1 MYRVSVS
8 VSGFEVIDC
17 EGLRVAV
24 RPGFISDRIAR
35 PLQSGRYERG
45 ERRGLERLLRPDDR
59 VLDLGGGLGVVASAC
74 ARACPEGAVLTVEAN
89 PELLPMIRETLRLNG
104 ATDAEVR
111 HGAVVGP
118 GAAPGPRSFYL
129 RADFWASS
137 MEPDS
142 RPYLRAVSL
151 PALPLADLMAEFRP
165 TVLSCDIEG
174 GEAGLFDGLDLSGLR
189 LAVVEMHPKAIGED
203 GVAAVRRA
211 LIDAGLA
218 PQPQARPSTVVT
230 FLRQAAA
237 KPAAP
242 APAWPP
248 ADPRILV
255 ATCMKDEGPFILE
268 WIAWT
273 KAIGVTDIVVFSNDC
288 GDGSDRL
295 LDRLDAMGEIT
306 HLPNPAAS
314 RGGSYLQPAAL
325 HYVQQ
330 MPVFRRAEFFL
341 SCDVDE
347 FLNIRVGAGRLPD
360 LFAAVP
366 AFDVLSACELVHG
379 SNGHV
384 AFEPGLVTELF
395 PGHDN
400 PRPGKWKA
408 RAGVKS
414 IVRLGERIAAVRN
427 HRPDL
432 AVPAADAVWLDGS
445 GRPMAD
451 LAEDREQNGT
461 DRRGRYDLVSLDHFP
476 LRSAESHLVKMAR
489 GDVVVAGKQVS
500 RRYWRVRDRNDH
512 RSSDLGPGRARAQP
526 VLDRLLADPELAA
539 RHAACVAAHRAMI
552 ARLRDAPDYAERLDW
567 ILSLTA
573 AGGSG

>member
-1 MYRVSVS
+1 MVSVLG
-8 VSGFEVIDC
+8 SGFEVIDC
-17 EGLRVAV
+17 DGVRVAV
-24 RPGFISDRIAR
+24 RPGFIGDRIAR
-35 PLQSGRYERG
+35 PLRAGRYERG
-45 ERRGLERLLRPDDR
+45 ERQGLERLLRPGDR
-59 VLDLGGGLGVVASAC
+59 VLDLGSGLGVVAAVC
-74 ARACPEGAVLTVEAN
+74 GRACPEGAVLSVEAN
-89 PELLPMIRETLRLNG
+89 PDLLPMIRETLRLNG
-104 ATDAEVR
+104 VTNAELR

-118 GAAPGPRSFYL
+118 GAAPAAIPFYL

-137 MEPDS
+137 MEPGS
-142 RPYLRAVSL
+142 RPYEREVSV

-174 GEAGLFDGLDLSGLR
+174 GEDGLFYGLDLSGLR
-189 LAVVEMHPKAIGED
+189 LAVIEMHPKAIGED
-203 GVAAVRRA
+203 GVAGVRRA
-211 LIDAGLA
+211 LAAAGLA
-218 PQPQARPSTVVT
+218 PLPQARPSTVVT
-230 FLRQAAA
+230 FGRQAAA
-237 KPAAP
+237 KPASP

-268 WIAWT
+268 WVAWT

-288 GDGSDRL
+288 SDGSDRL

-314 RGGSYLQPAAL
+314 EGGSYLQPVAL
-325 HYVQQ
+325 RYVQQ
-330 MPVFRRAEFFL
+330 MPVFRRVDFFL

-347 FLNIRVGAGRLPD
+347 FLNIRVGTGRLQD

-366 AFDVLSACELVHG
+366 PFDVLSACELVHG
-379 SNGHV
+379 SNGRV

-395 PGHDN
+395 PDHDT

-414 IVRLGERIAAVRN
+414 IVRLGDRIAAVRN

-432 AVPAADAVWLDGS
+432 AVPAAEAVWLDGS
-445 GRPMAD
+445 GRPMTD
-451 LAEDREQNGT
+451 LARDRDQNGT

-476 LRSAESHLVKMAR
+476 LRSVESFLVKMAR
-489 GDVVVAGKQVS
+489 GDVVVAGKRVS

-512 RSSDLGPGRARAQP
+512 RSSDLAPGRSRARP
-526 VLDRLLADPELAA
+526 VLDRLMADAELADC
-539 RHAACVAAHRAMI
+539 HAACIAAHRAMI
-552 ARLRDAPDYAERLDW
+552 DRLRGAPDYAERLDW
-567 ILSLTA
+567 ILSLKA
-573 AGGSG
+573 ADGPG

>member
-1 MYRVSVS
+1 M
-8 VSGFEVIDC
+8 IDC
-17 EGLRVAV
+17 EGVRVAV
-24 RPGFISDRIAR
+24 RPGFIGDRIAR

-45 ERRGLERLLRPDDR
+45 ERQGLERLLRPDDR
-59 VLDLGGGLGVVASAC
+59 VLDLGSGLGVVAVAC

-89 PELLPMIRETLRLNG
+89 PELAPMIRETLRLNG
-104 ATDAEVR
+104 VTNAALR
-111 HGAVVGP
+111 HGVVVGP

-142 RPYLRAVSL
+142 RPSVRAVSV
-151 PALPLADLMAEFRP
+151 PALPLADLLAEFRP

-174 GEAGLFDGLDLSGLR
+174 GEAGLFDGQDLSGLR
-189 LAVVEMHPKAIGED
+189 LVVIEMHPKAIGAD
-203 GVAAVRRA
+203 GVAAVRQA
-211 LIDAGLA
+211 LTDAGLA
-218 PQPQARPSTVVT
+218 PQPQARASTVVT
-230 FLRQAAA
+230 FLRPAAA
-237 KPAAP
+237 KPEPP
-242 APAWPP
+242 APDWPP

-273 KAIGVTDIVVFSNDC
+273 RAIGVTDIVVFSNDC

-314 RGGSYLQPAAL
+314 QGGSYLQPAAL
-325 HYVQQ
+325 RYVQQ

-347 FLNIRVGAGRLPD
+347 FPNIRVGQGRLAD

-366 AFDVLSACELVHG
+366 AFDVLSVCELVHG

-384 AFEPGLVTELF
+384 GFAPGLVTELF
-395 PGHDN
+395 PGHDT
-400 PRPGKWKA
+400 PRPGRWKA

-414 IVRLGERIAAVRN
+414 IVRLGDRIAAVRN

-432 AVPAADAVWLDGS
+432 AVPAAEAVWLDGS
-445 GRPMAD
+445 GRPMTD
-451 LAEDREQNGT
+451 LALDRDQNGT

-476 LRSAESHLVKMAR
+476 LRSVESFLVKMAR
-489 GDVVVAGKQVS
+489 GDVVVAGKRVS

-512 RSSDLGPGRARAQP
+512 RSSDLAPGRSRARP
-526 VLDRLLADPELAA
+526 VLDRLMADPVLADC
-539 RHAACVAAHRAMI
+539 HAACIAAHRAMI
-552 ARLRDAPDYAERLDW
+552 DRLRGAPDYAERLDW
-567 ILSLTA
+567 ILSLKA
-573 AGGSG
+573 PDGPG